1 MAVGDV
7 AIPLPTCA
15 IIAPDAAAGPPGHFC
30 APLLPLCQMIQ
41 AIFFDFYNTLVRF
54 WPPLPQIQHAA
65 CQNLGIR
72 VPAER
77 LARGYAIADLFFNEE
92 NHRHPLGDR
101 TPADR
106 DAFFARYEQIILE
119 EAGVGVSL
127 RMAKQIW
134 DMAIAVPKEFVE
146 FEETRPVL
154 AELHQRGYRLAV
166 LTNLRR
172 DMAELT
178 RQLGIHQYLEFTIT
192 GREVGEK
199 PATAIFEA
207 ALRRMDLPARY
218 AMHVGDQPRSDVQ
231 GARDAGLHPVLIDR
245 GGYHPDVPDC
255 HHISTLA
262 GLYPLLEK
270 LAG

>member
-1 MAVGDV
+1 
-7 AIPLPTCA
+7 
-15 IIAPDAAAGPPGHFC
+15 
-30 APLLPLCQMIQ
+30 MIN

-72 VPAER
+72 VPPER
-77 LARGYAIADLFFNEE
+77 LARGYAIADLYFNEE
-92 NHRHPLGDR
+92 NHRLPLGERD
-101 TPADR
+101 AGDQ

-119 EAGVGVSL
+119 ESGVAVSL

-134 DMAIAVPKEFVE
+134 DMAIAVPKELVE

-154 AELHQRGYRLAV
+154 AELKARGYRLAV

-172 DMAELT
+172 DMDELT
-178 RQLGIHQYLEFTIT
+178 RQLGIHEYLEFCIT

-207 ALRRMDLPARY
+207 GLKRMAVPPHQAI
-218 AMHVGDQPRSDVQ
+218 HVGDQPRSDVQ
-231 GARDAGLHPVLIDR
+231 GARDAGLYPVLIDR
-245 GGYHPDVPDC
+245 GGFHDDVAGCD
-255 HHISTLA
+255 HINSLE
-262 GLYPLLEK
+262 GLYPVLDRLQTC
-270 LAG
+270 

>member
-1 MAVGDV
+1 M
-7 AIPLPTCA
+7 
-15 IIAPDAAAGPPGHFC
+15 PDGASHP
-30 APLLPLCQMIQ
+30 MID

-72 VPAER
+72 VPPDE
-77 LARGYAIADLFFNEE
+77 LARGYAIADLYFNEE
-92 NHRHPLGDR
+92 NHRSPLGERDA
-101 TPADR
+101 ADR

-119 EAGVGVSL
+119 EAGVAVSL

-134 DMAIAVPKEFVE
+134 DMAISVPKELVE

-154 AELHQRGYRLAV
+154 AELKSRGYRLAV

-172 DMAELT
+172 DMEQLT
-178 RQLGIHQYLEFTIT
+178 KQLGIHEYLEFSIT

-207 ALRRMDLPARY
+207 GLKRMAVQPQH
-218 AMHVGDQPRSDVQ
+218 AMHVGDQPRSDVE
-231 GARDAGLHPVLIDR
+231 GAREAGLYPVLIDR
-245 GGYHPDVPDC
+245 GGFHAGVEGCD
-255 HHISTLA
+255 HIDSLE
-262 GLYPLLEK
+262 GLYPLLDR
-270 LAG
+270 LATC

>member
-1 MAVGDV
+1 
-7 AIPLPTCA
+7 
-15 IIAPDAAAGPPGHFC
+15 
-30 APLLPLCQMIQ
+30 MIE

-72 VPAER
+72 VPPEN
-77 LARGYAIADLFFNEE
+77 LARGYAIADLYFNEE
-92 NHRHPLGDR
+92 NHRRPLGDR
-101 TPADR
+101 DAADR
-106 DAFFARYEQIILE
+106 DAFFARYEQIILA
-119 EAGVGVSL
+119 EAGVAVSL

-134 DMAIAVPKEFVE
+134 DMAISVPKEFVE

-154 AELHQRGYRLAV
+154 AELKERGYRLAV

-172 DMAELT
+172 DMDELT
-178 RQLGIHQYLEFTIT
+178 EQLGIRQFLEFCIT

-207 ALRRMDLPARY
+207 GLKRMDIRPEE
-218 AMHVGDQPRSDVQ
+218 AMHVGDQPRSDVE

-245 GGYHPDVPDC
+245 GGFHADVTGCD
-255 HHISTLA
+255 HIDSLE
-262 GLYPLLEK
+262 GLYPLLDR
-270 LAG
+270 LASC

>member
-1 MAVGDV
+1 
-7 AIPLPTCA
+7 
-15 IIAPDAAAGPPGHFC
+15 
-30 APLLPLCQMIQ
+30 MIQ

-77 LARGYAIADLFFNEE
+77 LARGYAIADLYFNEE
-92 NHRHPLGDR
+92 NHRQPLGDR
-101 TPADR
+101 TAADR
-106 DAFFARYEQIILE
+106 EAFFARYEQIILE
-119 EAGVGVSL
+119 EAGVGVTL
-127 RMAKQIW
+127 PMAKQIW

-154 AELHQRGYRLAV
+154 AELHGRGYRLAV

-178 RQLGIHQYLEFTIT
+178 RRLGIHQYLEFTIT

-207 ALRRMDLPARY
+207 ALHRMALPAKH

-245 GGYHPDVPDC
+245 GGYHPEVPDC
-255 HHISTLA
+255 DHISTLE

>member
-1 MAVGDV
+1 
-7 AIPLPTCA
+7 
-15 IIAPDAAAGPPGHFC
+15 
-30 APLLPLCQMIQ
+30 MIT

-72 VPAER
+72 VPPER
-77 LARGYAIADLFFNEE
+77 LARGYAIADLYFNEE
-92 NHRHPLGDR
+92 NHRQPLGER
-101 TPADR
+101 APADR

-119 EAGVGVSL
+119 EAGVAVSL
-127 RMAKQIW
+127 PLAKEIW
-134 DMAIAVPKEFVE
+134 DMAISVPKEFVE

-154 AELHQRGYRLAV
+154 AELRRRGYRLAV

-172 DMAELT
+172 DMDELT
-178 RQLGIHQYLEFTIT
+178 RRLGISQYLEFCIT

-207 ALRRMDLPARY
+207 GLRRMSVPPQQAI
-218 AMHVGDQPRSDVQ
+218 HVGDQPRSDVA

-245 GGYHPDVPDC
+245 GGFHPEVADC
-255 HHISTLA
+255 DHIDHLA
-262 GLYPLLEK
+262 GLYPILER
-270 LAG
+270 LAQA

>member
-1 MAVGDV
+1 
-7 AIPLPTCA
+7 
-15 IIAPDAAAGPPGHFC
+15 
-30 APLLPLCQMIQ
+30 MIK

-72 VPAER
+72 VPAEN
-77 LARGYAIADLFFNEE
+77 LARGYAVADLYFNEE
-92 NHRHPLGDR
+92 NHRKPLGDR
-101 TPADR
+101 TTEDR
-106 DAFFARYEQIILE
+106 DEFFARYEQIILD
-119 EAGVGVSL
+119 EAGVAVSL

-134 DMAIAVPKEFVE
+134 DMAISVPKEFVE

-154 AELHQRGYRLAV
+154 AELKQRGYRMAV

-172 DMAELT
+172 DMDELT
-178 RQLGIHQYLEFTIT
+178 QSLGIKQYLEFTIT

-207 ALRRMDLPARY
+207 ALRRMAITPEQ

-231 GARDAGLHPVLIDR
+231 GARDAGLRPVLIDR
-245 GGYHPDVPDC
+245 GGYHTEVKDC
-255 HHISTLA
+255 DHIDSLE
-262 GLYPLLEK
+262 GLYPLLDR
-270 LAG
+270 LTT

>member
-1 MAVGDV
+1 MRRCFH
-7 AIPLPTCA
+7 P
-15 IIAPDAAAGPPGHFC
+15 
-30 APLLPLCQMIQ
+30 MIN

-72 VPAER
+72 VPPER
-77 LARGYAIADLFFNEE
+77 LARGYAIADLYFNEE
-92 NHRHPLGDR
+92 NHRLPLGERD
-101 TPADR
+101 AGDR

-119 EAGVGVSL
+119 ESGVAVSL

-134 DMAIAVPKEFVE
+134 DMAISVPKELVE

-154 AELHQRGYRLAV
+154 AELKARGYRLAV

-172 DMAELT
+172 DMEELT
-178 RQLGIHQYLEFTIT
+178 KQLGFHDYLEFSIT

-207 ALRRMDLPARY
+207 GLRRMAVPPHQ

-231 GARDAGLHPVLIDR
+231 GARAAGLYPVLIDR
-245 GGYHPDVPDC
+245 GGFHDDVVGC
-255 HHISTLA
+255 EHIDSLE
-262 GLYPLLEK
+262 GLYPLLDR
-270 LAG
+270 LATC